1 MAILWISILV
11 VLVIVVVSVVYLRQH
26 ETRLR
31 GYTGV
36 TREQFTEH
44 FNAQGIPARISE
56 VAYDT
61 FKEKAPFEEFKPA
74 PDMDIDKVFEQLEED
89 TDDDVRQILGA
100 LEIPYPDEE
109 TCERWSGA
117 RIRTISDLV
126 FWIDW
131 IRREHEAG
139 DSNTMSSTSL

>member
-1 MAILWISILV
+1 MAILWISLLVILV
-11 VLVIVVVSVVYLRQH
+11 VVVISVVYLRQH
-26 ETRLR
+26 ATRLR
-31 GYTGV
+31 GYSGV
-36 TREQFTEH
+36 TRDEFVEH
-44 FNAQGIPARISE
+44 FNAQGIPARIPE

-89 TDDDVRQILGA
+89 TDDDVRHILGA

-109 TCERWSGA
+109 TCERWSGTKV
-117 RIRTISDLV
+117 RTISDLV

-131 IRREHEAG
+131 VRREYEG
-139 DSNTMSSTSL
+139 KVGSPRSSNA

>member
-1 MAILWISILV
+1 MAILWISLLV
-11 VLVIVVVSVVYLRQH
+11 ILVIVVISVVYLRQR

-31 GYTGV
+31 GYSGV
-36 TREQFTEH
+36 ARGEFVEH

-61 FKEKAPFEEFKPA
+61 FKGKARFEEFKPS
-74 PDMDIDKVFEQLEED
+74 PDMEIDKVFEQSEED
-89 TDDDVRQILGA
+89 TEDDVRHILQA

-117 RIRTISDLV
+117 RVRTISDLV

-131 IRREHEAG
+131 VRREYEG
-139 DSNTMSSTSL
+139 KVGSPRSSNA